1 MSISRTAS
9 QIKKD
14 MLEWA
19 KTHLETRA
27 ADEWGYDMI
36 DADPLVNL
44 MIDAC
49 ASEAKSVYDSIL
61 ETDDR
66 IQERILRYLIPEAF
80 QIPLPA
86 IAVAKILPTVKQLI
100 LDKTTELKLYLDKEL
115 YYFSPIFDTT
125 LLDASIRYIAFNERI
140 IDTQS
145 KSIDSLPDCRL
156 SKLFLVIESK
166 YKLDNLNDVQL
177 YFDFA
182 GATAENQVLLSGLK
196 NSKWYFNGNAVNY
209 SFGFADYS
217 PSLSE
222 LFSSDSHLI
231 EKVKTRFSSNFYTI
245 NDKEVNFENRAN
257 PSSFFL
263 QWLKNFGISTFNF
276 SANTDKLPVY
286 YNFLQI
292 DLPYPVTLTNPTK
305 NFISG
310 INYFPI
316 ANRKLIKKSDHETYF
331 SNSFGVEIIP
341 LQPDQGRFCG
351 IHSVVDLK
359 TGNEIQPEM
368 ISKLFK
374 KDSSEIKYSLRYA
387 GTGRLDNL
395 NTWQRLSYMLSVFRK
410 EQMEQKSIE
419 NLGLKLSLEEIHEV
433 LGRRITKELNLDWV
447 EGASI
452 PVYLIVNLARNKK
465 LDSEIKYWT
474 TVGESANNIS
484 IGTKL
489 YIIPAMPGVDAEN
502 IFLVTPTNGGKLT
515 ITSSEQNRKI
525 QDTLFRKER
534 ISTVNDIKSLCRSK
548 LGDQLIDIQIK
559 PIFEPILDSDQA
571 GIKRAF
577 AINLTVHNPEDQNC
591 ILIKNEIQWN
601 LEEKT
606 MGIVS
611 YKVILN

>member
-1 MSISRTAS
+1 MDISRTAS

-27 ADEWGYDMI
+27 SDEWGYDMI

-44 MIDAC
+44 LIDAC
-49 ASEAKSVYDSIL
+49 ASEAKSVYDGIL

-86 IAVAKILPTVKQLI
+86 IAVAKVLPTVKQLI
-100 LDKTTELKLYLDKEL
+100 IDKTTELKLFLEKDL
-115 YYFSPIFDTT
+115 YYFSPIFDVR
-125 LLDASIRYIAFNERI
+125 LIDASIRYLGFNENI
-140 IDTQS
+140 IDTQN
-145 KSIDSLPDCRL
+145 KSGSSFDARL
-156 SKLFLVIESK
+156 AKLFMVIESK
-166 YKLDNLNDVQL
+166 DKLDSLDDVQF
-177 YFDFA
+177 YFDFIGVA
-182 GATAENQVLLSGLK
+182 AENQVFLSALK
-196 NSKWYFNGNAVNY
+196 NSKWYLNGDAVNF

-217 PSLSE
+217 PTLSE
-222 LFSSDSHLI
+222 LFSSESHLI
-231 EKVKTRFSSNFYTI
+231 EKVKSRFNANFYSI
-245 NDKEVNFENRAN
+245 HDKELHFINSTD
-257 PSSFFL
+257 PGSFFL
-263 QWLKNFGISTFNF
+263 QWLKNFGVSTFNLNTKADKP
-276 SANTDKLPVY
+276 SAY
-286 YNFLQI
+286 YNYIQI
-292 DLPYPVTLTNPTK
+292 DLPYPVNLTNAVR
-305 NFISG
+305 NFIAG

-341 LQPDQGRFCG
+341 LQPEQGRFCG
-351 IHSVVDLK
+351 IHTVVDLK

-374 KDSSEIKYSLRYA
+374 ADNSEIKYSLRYA

-395 NTWQRLSYMLSVFRK
+395 NTWQRLSYMLSLFRQ

-433 LGRRITKELNLDWV
+433 LGRRITKELNQDWV

-452 PVYLIVNLARNKK
+452 PVYLIVNLAKNKK

-489 YIIPAMPGVDAEN
+489 VIAPPIPGIDPES
-502 IFLVTPTNGGKLT
+502 ITLVTQTTGGKLT

-548 LGDQLIDIQIK
+548 LGDQLLDIDIK
-559 PIFEPILDSDQA
+559 PIFEPILDGDQA

-577 AINLTVHNPEDQNC
+577 AVNLKVQNPEDQNC
-591 ILIKNEIQWN
+591 ILLKNEIQWN

-606 MGIVS
+606 MGIVA